1 MEHTTSVI
9 LTLAFQ
15 DSTSRN
21 YTFSG
26 VDDAVIGDVKDK
38 VLAINANVPANF
50 RTTFVSNDGAQCVM
64 IAAARIV
71 VTEEEVIYNAG

>member
-1 MEHTTSVI
+1 MEQTINVV

-26 VDDAVIGDVKDK
+26 VDETATPDVKDK
-38 VLAINANVPANF
+38 VLAINANMPENF
-50 RTTFVSNDGAQCVM
+50 ARTFVSNNGARCVM
-64 IAAARIV
+64 IADAKIV
-71 VTEEEVIYNAG
+71 TIREEVIYSAS